1 MSESTGNE
9 AQKGQG
15 VDVAS
20 GLEGEPNTTSFMRNT
35 MVSSTMVSGEASE
48 TDDEDEENE
57 ENPGNMKEDEDLA
70 TEDKHLKEEG
80 DADTDILESEQ
91 DTTAGK
97 AKRQKIVY
105 KFDSP
110 FHRKLR
116 ERNLELRS
124 DLVEGLTKSYKSAG
138 SKLESST
145 FHLSRAQTAA
155 LDVSHNTRMMLEDLT
170 TISTLLESILGT
182 GKLLPLKV
190 TVNYK

>member
-20 GLEGEPNTTSFMRNT
+20 GLEGETNTTSFMRNT